1 MTFQPLTDDIDE
13 ADSDDRSQRSDRLS
27 PSRAIPI
34 QRRPDAHRTR
44 SHSSTIDPDA
54 MSISVPRS
62 TLDVHMASVSSS
74 PNVQYLRP
82 VEFVSSSLGRVPEN
96 ALGLRTAEPV
106 RVSPTAMTP
115 EMKEQQERQ
124 MRLAQLRDVLGDPG
138 SSPGASLSRKPTLS
152 DGGSDRARPLAS
164 SGLSSTR
171 TPSPV
176 SSTSHSQS
184 LSSLEKEQAALSH
197 KQPLLQRPPVSSA
210 SAAALQ
216 HQQRTRASSSASV
229 TAAPGHPAA
238 SSLTHATATRDGDP
252 VPLLHAIYAAPAPSP
267 VPSPARPAQPRRQST
282 DTASLSKGKAAA
294 MGIPPAGPYQ
304 SGLTRS
310 MRAMQE
316 APRVS

>member
-13 ADSDDRSQRSDRLS
+13 ADDDDRSHRSDRLS
-27 PSRAIPI
+27 PSHAIPI
-34 QRRPDAHRTR
+34 QRRPEYRTR
-44 SHSSTIDPDA
+44 SHSSNLDPDA

-74 PNVQYLRP
+74 PNVQYSRP

-96 ALGLRTAEPV
+96 ALGLRTAESIRTSPV
-106 RVSPTAMTP
+106 VVTP

-152 DGGSDRARPLAS
+152 ETTSDRARPLAP

-184 LSSLEKEQAALSH
+184 LSSLEKEQAALSQ
-197 KQPLLQRPPVSSA
+197 KQPLLQRPVCSA
-210 SAAALQ
+210 SVAAFQ
-216 HQQRTRASSSASV
+216 HQQRTRASSNASV
-229 TAAPGHPAA
+229 TPAPGTPAT
-238 SSLTHATATRDGDP
+238 SSLSHATPTRDGDTA
-252 VPLLHAIYAAPAPSP
+252 PLLHQIYAAPLPSP
-267 VPSPARPAQPRRQST
+267 APSPARPTQPRRQST
-282 DTASLSKGKAAA
+282 DTASLSKGKSAA
-294 MGIPPAGPYQ
+294 MGMAPAGTYQ

-316 APRVS
+316 AQRVS